1 MTDATLEYRDT
12 PLFVHRE
19 TVRPDW
25 IDYNGHM
32 NVAYYVLVFDHATDS
47 VLDDLDLGEAYRQ
60 RSTGSMFVGEAHV
73 TYEQEVSEG
82 DLLSVTSRIL
92 SCDGKRII
100 LFHEMLGGGTE
111 GLVATNEV
119 LCLHVD
125 LETRKTAPIPPAAA
139 TRIERVVA
147 EHSAL
152 PRPSRA
158 GRAIGLGTRKPQ

>member
-1 MTDATLEYRDT
+1 MTDATFEQMDI

-47 VLDDLDLGEAYRQ
+47 VLDALDLGEAYRQ
-60 RSTGSMFVGEAHV
+60 RTTGSVFVGEAHV

-82 DLLSVTSRIL
+82 ALLTVSSRIL
-92 SCDGKRII
+92 GFDGKRMIV
-100 LFHEMLGGGTE
+100 FHEMSGDGTE

-125 LETRKTAPIPPAAA
+125 LETRRTAPIPAAAA
-139 TRIERVVA
+139 TRLERVAV

-158 GRAIGLGTRKPQ
+158 GRAIGLKTRRPT